1 MSIPTSLYDKIGGE
15 APLRKLVE
23 SFYDLVETDPDGAPV
38 HVLHL
43 RGHGINHLR
52 RAQFEF
58 LSGFF
63 GGPKLYI
70 ERTGHSNMR
79 MMHEHVAI
87 SQVEVDSWL
96 LIMNRNLHN
105 LAYEEE
111 LRVKLMGHFTRAA
124 LMIKNL
130 HE

>member
-1 MSIPTSLYDKIGGE
+1 MSIPTSLYDQIGGE

>member
-1 MSIPTSLYDKIGGE
+1 MSNPVSLYNLIGGE
-15 APLRKLVE
+15 AAIRELVE
-23 SFYDLVETDPDGAPV
+23 SFYDLVEIDPDGEPV

-43 RGHGINHLR
+43 RGHGVNHLR

-70 ERTGHSNMR
+70 ARTGHSNMR
-79 MMHEHVAI
+79 MMHEHVPI

-96 LIMNRNLHN
+96 LIMMRNLEN
-105 LAYEEE
+105 LGYEAA
-111 LRVKLMGHFTRAA
+111 LKAKLMDHFKRAA

-130 HE
+130 HD

>member
-1 MSIPTSLYDKIGGE
+1 MSNPVSLYNLIGGE
-15 APLRKLVE
+15 AAIRELVE
-23 SFYDLVETDPDGAPV
+23 SFYDLVEIDPDGETV

-70 ERTGHSNMR
+70 ARTGHSNMR
-79 MMHEHVAI
+79 MMHEHVPI

-96 LIMNRNLHN
+96 LIMMRNLEN
-105 LAYEEE
+105 LGYEAA
-111 LRVKLMGHFTRAA
+111 LKAKLMDHFKRAA

-130 HE
+130 HD